1 MPRARDRGDA
11 PGRSN
16 PGPAAGRALARA
28 GGVADPAGGHH
39 GHHEQAAARAHTL
52 PRHTLQVSKQLAL
65 PFLKVPKCEI
75 LISWILKILYLE
87 VSIGKGTRGLK

>member
-1 MPRARDRGDA
+1 VPRARDRGDA